1 MKSNLKKIL
10 CIAISAALL
19 LAALTACGSPS
30 SSSSAAPAS
39 TGTPGSMAPDAQQPE
54 AEEVTLSYVWWGNQV
69 RAERTTTVTEMYTAL
84 HPEVQFAL
92 EYCDGGSYNDLIT
105 TRAAGQNLPHLI
117 QVDYDAVPRYADKN
131 ILMPLD
137 EFVDAGILDISKCDP
152 NTIAAGTVD
161 GKLYALSMGNNARC
175 MFYDATLLENLELTI
190 SAEPTWEEF
199 KELGQTIYE
208 KTGIKTSYCW
218 QITYAEHLRNS
229 IRGAGYEF
237 YNEDQTALGFEDP
250 AIIERAYQELAEAGA
265 AEWVVDPS
273 EYAGITGSE
282 LEPIVTEKAWN
293 AFLTSNMGV
302 GLQAAMGEERS
313 LGICMQPTFSDKTR
327 QPCYVQPS
335 QLTGVGTG
343 GTDAEKQAA
352 AAALSYIINDIDAN
366 KVLLNERGVSMNS
379 EVSNAIAGDLDTIS
393 QAIAEYVTYAAEH
406 GAPAPAL
413 EPACSAEIFEAEKNI
428 RQKVLFGAMTPAE
441 AAAEFMASA
450 NAILAENAG

>member
-1 MKSNLKKIL
+1 MKSILKKII
-10 CIAISAALL
+10 CAVGAAALVL
-19 LAALTACGSPS
+19 SLFAACGAAP
-30 SSSSAAPAS
+30 SSSAAPAS
-39 TGTPGSMAPDAQQPE
+39 TGTQNADPQSTLEPQD
-54 AEEVTLSYVWWGNQV
+54 EEVTLSYVWWGNQV
-69 RAERTTTVTEMYTAL
+69 RAERTTSVTEMYTAL

-137 EFVDAGILDISKCDP
+137 EFVDAGIIDLSKCDA
-152 NTIAAGTVD
+152 NTVAAGTVD
-161 GKLYALSMGNNARC
+161 GELYALSMGNNARC
-175 MFYDATLLENLELTI
+175 MFYDASLLEELDLTI

-199 KELGQTIYE
+199 KELGKTIYE
-208 KTGIKTSYCW
+208 KTGVKTSYCW

-237 YNEDQTALGFEDP
+237 YNEDKTALGFEDVS
-250 AIIERAYQELAEAGA
+250 IVERAYQELAEAGA

-282 LEPIVTEKAWN
+282 LEPIVTGKAWN

-302 GLQAAMGEERS
+302 GLSAAMGEDRT
-313 LGICMQPTFSDKTR
+313 LGICMQPTFSDKVR

-335 QLTGVGTG
+335 QLTGVGAG
-343 GTDAEKQAA
+343 GTDAEKRAA
-352 AAALSYIINDIDAN
+352 AAALNYIINDIDAN

-379 EVSNAIAGDLDTIS
+379 EVSNAISEDLDDVS
-393 QAIAEYVTYAAEH
+393 QKIAAYVTYAAEH